1 MVDLLTSWPEPLQPW
16 GPKQRRSDASKDG
29 SPIDDRGRDPLA
41 GHLWR
46 VATLFGSNRQ
56 GTPMAS
62 GDGQLCEPPVAQALP
77 RAAQS
82 IPELTVTEHIS
93 CHEALPSGW
102 SPGADRGDGN
112 AEAQR

>member
-1 MVDLLTSWPEPLQPW
+1 
-16 GPKQRRSDASKDG
+16 
-29 SPIDDRGRDPLA
+29 
-41 GHLWR
+41 
-46 VATLFGSNRQ
+46 
-56 GTPMAS
+56 MAS
-62 GDGQLCEPPVAQALP
+62 GDGQLCEPPVAQALL

-102 SPGADRGDGN
+102 SPGGDRADGN